1 MAELGHVGNDIGDFM
16 TLLEV
21 NPTASRSEDEMVW
34 LGLMVERIKE
44 RASSTDS
51 ID

>member
-16 TLLEV
+16 TSEEI
-21 NPTASRSEDEMVW
+21 NPTASRSGDKTVW

-51 ID
+51 IA